1 MSELQDF
8 VDENEIGYQYAML
21 DIKNAIDAYGIE
33 ILFEVL
39 GNYIDDNVDLD
50 LTNIVVPDTMYVQ

>member
-21 DIKNAIDAYGIE
+21 DIKNAIGVYGIE
-33 ILFEVL
+33 ILFEAL

-50 LTNIVVPDTMYVQ
+50 LTNIVVPDIMYVQ

>member
-8 VDENEIGYQYAML
+8 VDENEIGYQYALL
-21 DIKNAIDAYGIE
+21 DIKNAIDVYGIE
-33 ILFEVL
+33 ILAEAL
-39 GNYIDDNVDLD
+39 SSYINDNVDLD

>member
-33 ILFEVL
+33 ILLEAIA
-39 GNYIDDNVDLD
+39 NYVNDNVELD

>member
-21 DIKNAIDAYGIE
+21 DIKNAIESYGIE
-33 ILFEVL
+33 ILFEAL
-39 GNYIDDNVDLD
+39 SNYIDDNIDLD
-50 LTNIVVPDTMYVQ
+50 LTNIVVPDIMYVQ